1 MKNKYI
7 VAIVAGILCAG
18 ILTTGLVWSM
28 LDGEDPKE
36 ESGENSQ
43 SQLQPTD
50 AQTPDEGK
58 QETPDE
64 SEKEPEKQPEKEQNP
79 DEGKQEKP
87 DESEKVPEEKPAEK
101 PVEQPAPK
109 PADGSAGYVGNAVI
123 ATMTKEEIET
133 MLNDPF
139 MLLVNRDHRIG
150 KDFNGLNL
158 TSYNGDHRLN
168 DVTASALRQLISAG
182 KSAGYNYVLYSGY
195 RSYSTQYN
203 IYYGKVSRYKNQGYS
218 EEEAIRLTNQYSA
231 PPGAS
236 EHQTGLAADVCIPS
250 IVNKYDCLHENYEY
264 TDEYKWF
271 SAHAHE
277 YGFILRYRKGDEA
290 ITGYNF
296 EPWHY
301 RYVGVDVATEIYKMD
316 VTFEEYVEA
325 LQARLAQLNTAQ

>member
-7 VAIVAGILCAG
+7 AAIVAGILCAC
-18 ILTTGLVWSM
+18 ILTAGLAWSM
-28 LDGEDPKE
+28 LDGEEPEDQPE
-36 ESGENSQ
+36 DNNTQVQQNDES
-43 SQLQPTD
+43 
-50 AQTPDEGK
+50 QTPEKDEADPSD
-58 QETPDE
+58 ETD
-64 SEKEPEKQPEKEQNP
+64 KEPEKDSDKEPDDPEKDTGNES
-79 DEGKQEKP
+79 GKEP
-87 DESEKVPEEKPAEK
+87 EEPEEKPI
-101 PVEQPAPK
+101 EQPSPA

-123 ATMTKEEIET
+123 ATMTKEELET

-139 MLLVNRDHRIG
+139 MLLVNRSNRIS
-150 KDFNGLNL
+150 KDLNGVNL
-158 TSYNGDHRLN
+158 TSYNSDYQLN
-168 DVTASALRQLISAG
+168 DVTGAALRRLISAG
-182 KSAGYNYVLYSGY
+182 KSAGYNYVLYSAY
-195 RSYSTQYN
+195 RSYSTQYS
-203 IYYGKVSRYKNQGYS
+203 IYYGKVSKYKSQGHS
-218 EEEAIRLTNQYSA
+218 EEEAIRLTDLYSA

-250 IVNKYDCLHENYEY
+250 IVNKYDCLHEDYEY

-316 VTFEEYVEA
+316 VTLEEYIEA
-325 LQARLAQLNTAQ
+325 AQARLSQLNTEQ

>member
-7 VAIVAGILCAG
+7 VAIVAGILSAG

-28 LDGEDPKE
+28 LDGEDPKD
-36 ESGENSQ
+36 ESGDNNSQ
-43 SQLQPTD
+43 VQQNDEP
-50 AQTPDEGK
+50 QTPEKDEADTSD
-58 QETPDE
+58 ETDKEPEKDPEKEPDKE
-64 SEKEPEKQPEKEQNP
+64 PEKDSEKDTEKEPEK
-79 DEGKQEKP
+79 
-87 DESEKVPEEKPAEK
+87 PEEKPI
-101 PVEQPAPK
+101 EQPSPA

-168 DVTASALRQLISAG
+168 DVTTSALKRLISAG

-218 EEEAIRLTNQYSA
+218 EEEAIRLTDQYSA

-250 IVNKYDCLHENYEY
+250 IVNKYDCLHENYEF

-325 LQARLAQLNTAQ
+325 LQARLAQLNTEQ